1 MCVNVKYIVKRF
13 GEKRYINAVHLTFTI
28 VSSVVSDDNDK
39 EIPDILNKIEEAD
52 TRLVVHVLAPL

>member
-13 GEKRYINAVHLTFTI
+13 GEKRYINAVHLTCTI
-28 VSSVVSDDNDK
+28 VSSVVSDDDDK
-39 EIPDILNKIEEAD
+39 EIPDILNRIEEAD